1 MLNKLVGGVTAIA
14 AISMATVTTPISA
27 ADISSEYKNRTVTI
41 LVGYGSGGTY
51 GRTSLLLG
59 EHMDKVIPG
68 KPNMVVQHMPGA
80 GGIKAA
86 NFFYNVAPKNGRT
99 LLMPPEMSIV
109 SELLRPKKVKYRC
122 KQMTWLGRVFGQ
134 NSTIA
139 VRRDSGVTS
148 MADLK
153 NKKITMASSGKG
165 SPTFLIPATLNA
177 LLGTKMKIIKGYK
190 GSRRMQLAMEQ
201 GEVHGIALGWTAWI
215 SAKPHW
221 FKGMKK
227 GTNNYAIPLVQSG
240 YTKQKGIEHVPLI
253 REFLPNKEDRQVA
266 MMLGSASVLG
276 RGLVLPPGAPKKL
289 VKPLRAAFAK
299 ITKNKR
305 FIKDAY
311 KRGLEV
317 NPLTGKE
324 IQKIVND
331 LMDTPKATVKRARG
345 LIFGKK

>member
-1 MLNKLVGGVTAIA
+1 MLNKLIGGLTAIA
-14 AISMATVTTPISA
+14 ALSVATATTPISA
-27 ADISSEYKNRTVTI
+27 ADISNVYKNRTVTI

-86 NFFYNVAPKNGRT
+86 NFFYNAAPKNGRT

-109 SELLRPKKVKYRC
+109 SELLRPKKVKFRC

-165 SPTFLIPATLNA
+165 SPTFLIPTTLNA

-190 GSRRMQLAMEQ
+190 GSRRMQFAMEQ

-215 SAKPHW
+215 SARPQW

-227 GTNNYAIPLVQSG
+227 GKNNYAIPLVQSG

-253 REFLPNKEDRQVA
+253 RDLLSNKGDRQVA

-276 RGLVLPPGAPKKL
+276 RGLVLPPGAPNKL
-289 VKPLRAAFAK
+289 VKPMRAAFAK
-299 ITKNKR
+299 ITKNKA

-317 NPLTGKE
+317 NPLTGKQ

-331 LMDTPKATVKRARG
+331 LMDTPKATVKRARA

>member
-1 MLNKLVGGVTAIA
+1 MIRKMFNGLSAIA
-14 AISMATVTTPISA
+14 AVGLVAMATPVSA
-27 ADISSEYKNRTVTI
+27 ADISGMYKGRTVTI
-41 LVGYGSGGTY
+41 LVGYGAGGTY

-59 EHMDKVIPG
+59 AHMDKVIPG

-122 KQMTWLGRVFGQ
+122 KELTWLGRVFGQ
-134 NSTIA
+134 NSTVV

-148 MADLK
+148 MDDLK
-153 NKKITMASSGKG
+153 KKKITMGSSGKG

-190 GSRRMQLAMEQ
+190 GSRKMQLAMEQ
-201 GEVHGIALGWTAWI
+201 GEVHGLALGWTAWI
-215 SAKPHW
+215 SAKPQW
-221 FKGMKK
+221 FKAMKQNK
-227 GTNNYAIPLVQSG
+227 NNYAIPLVQSG

-253 REFLPNKEDRQVA
+253 RELLSNKEDRQVA

-299 ITKNKR
+299 ITKNKS

-317 NPLTGKE
+317 NPIAGKD
-324 IQKIVND
+324 IQKIVNN
-331 LMDTPKATVKRARG
+331 LMDTSPTTVKRARN

>member
-1 MLNKLVGGVTAIA
+1 MINKFYTGLTAVTALCLPPVITPV
-14 AISMATVTTPISA
+14 SAT
-27 ADISSEYKNRTVTI
+27 DISGMYKGRTVTI

-59 EHMDKVIPG
+59 EHMDEVIPG

-153 NKKITMASSGKG
+153 NKKITMASSG
-165 SPTFLIPATLNA
+165 
-177 LLGTKMKIIKGYK
+177 
-190 GSRRMQLAMEQ
+190 
-201 GEVHGIALGWTAWI
+201 
-215 SAKPHW
+215 
-221 FKGMKK
+221 
-227 GTNNYAIPLVQSG
+227 
-240 YTKQKGIEHVPLI
+240 
-253 REFLPNKEDRQVA
+253 
-266 MMLGSASVLG
+266 
-276 RGLVLPPGAPKKL
+276 
-289 VKPLRAAFAK
+289 
-299 ITKNKR
+299 
-305 FIKDAY
+305 
-311 KRGLEV
+311 
-317 NPLTGKE
+317 
-324 IQKIVND
+324 
-331 LMDTPKATVKRARG
+331 
-345 LIFGKK
+345 